1 MPDKPLILVTNDDG
15 IESPGL
21 AAAAAAVDPLGDLLI
36 VAPAIQQTGAG
47 RSMPHHHDGRIFEA
61 IVKRTDATWAAY
73 SAHASLAQVVQHAVL
88 ELAARPISL
97 AVSGINFGENVGV
110 SVTISGTVGAA
121 LEAAGWGIPA
131 LAVSLQVDD
140 PRMHIHYDASV
151 DFAAAIHFTRL
162 FAERWL
168 RGHKLP
174 DVDVLKIDIPA
185 SATPETEWRVTRLD
199 RQPYYIAV
207 PPKRESLG
215 DVGRVGYRM
224 AMDRPLGD
232 GSTDTDAV
240 LAGIVSVT
248 PLSLDMTSRV
258 DPPQLHRILEKTDKI
273 PRK

>member
-1 MPDKPLILVTNDDG
+1 MTDKPLILVTNDDG
-15 IESPGL
+15 INSPGL

-61 IVKRTDATWAAY
+61 VVKRTDATWAAY
-73 SAHASLAQVVQHAVL
+73 SAHASPAQAVQHAVL

-151 DFAAAIHFTRL
+151 DFAAAIHF
-162 FAERWL
+162 
-168 RGHKLP
+168 
-174 DVDVLKIDIPA
+174 
-185 SATPETEWRVTRLD
+185 TRLD